1 MGAPIVGNVS
11 TGNPSVSGGIWIA
24 DSGTTPPTDATTA
37 LGGSFTALG
46 YVSEDGLVNSN
57 SPESD
62 TGKAWG
68 GDIVI
73 TYQTEKS
80 DTLQFT
86 LIGSKDVDVLEAV
99 YGSANVSGTLSNG
112 ITVTANATEAEE
124 HVWVFEMVMRDN
136 TYKRIVVPAGK
147 VTEVGDITYTDQ
159 DIVGYELTV
168 QAFPDSSNNTHYEY
182 IVEASASA

>member
-1 MGAPIVGNVS
+1 MSAPIVGNVS
-11 TGNPSVSGGIWIA
+11 TGKPSVNGGIWIA
-24 DSGTTPPTDATTA
+24 DAGTTPPTDATTT
-37 LGGSFTALG
+37 LTGFTALG
-46 YVSEDGLVNSN
+46 YVSEDGLTNSN

-73 TYQTEKS
+73 TYQTEKP
-80 DTLQFT
+80 DTFQFT

-99 YGSANVSGTLSNG
+99 YGSANVSGTLSTG

-147 VTEVGDITYTDQ
+147 VTEVGDISYTD
-159 DIVGYELTV
+159 DAIVGYELTI
-168 QAFPDSSNNTHYEY
+168 QAFPDTSNNTHYEY
-182 IVEASASA
+182 IVEIAS

>member
-11 TGNPSVSGGIWIA
+11 TGKPNVAGGIWIA
-24 DSGTTPPTDATTA
+24 DAGTTLPNDATTT
-37 LGGSFTALG
+37 LGGDFTALG

-73 TYQTEKS
+73 TYQTEKP
-80 DTLQFT
+80 DTFQFT
-86 LIGSKDVDVLEAV
+86 LIGSKDVDVLETV
-99 YGSANVSGTLSNG
+99 YGSANVSGTLSTG
-112 ITVTANATEAEE
+112 ITVNANADEAEE
-124 HVWVFEMVMRDN
+124 HVWVFEIVMRDN
-136 TYKRIVVPAGK
+136 TFKRIVVPAGK
-147 VTEVGDITYTDQ
+147 ITEVGDISYTDE
-159 DIVGYELTV
+159 DIVGYELTI

-182 IVEASASA
+182 IVEVAS

>member
-11 TGNPSVSGGIWIA
+11 TGKPDVNGGIWIA
-24 DSGTTPPTDATTA
+24 DAGTTPPSDATTA
-37 LGGSFTALG
+37 LAADFTALG

-73 TYQTEKS
+73 TYQTEKP
-80 DTLQFT
+80 DTFQFT

-99 YGSANVSGTLSNG
+99 YGSANVSGTLATG
-112 ITVTANATEAEE
+112 ITVNANATEAED
-124 HVWVFEMVMRDN
+124 HVWVFEIVMRDN
-136 TYKRIVVPAGK
+136 TFKRIVVPAGK
-147 VTEVGDITYTDQ
+147 VTEVGDITYKDD
-159 DIVGYELTV
+159 DIVGYELTI
-168 QAFPDSSNNTHYEY
+168 QAFPDSSANTHYEY
-182 IVEASASA
+182 IIEDASA